1 LLKYGLDL
9 TLPIEEKTI
18 NGSKIYII
26 GFGALIVCFDDHI
39 TLDTVKQIAK
49 LKEEYTSET
58 MRVVFKDSSFADT
71 VVKTNALQEL
81 KQHGIN
87 EVVSV

>member
-1 LLKYGLDL
+1 
-9 TLPIEEKTI
+9 
-18 NGSKIYII
+18 
-26 GFGALIVCFDDHI
+26 
-39 TLDTVKQIAK
+39 
-49 LKEEYTSET
+49 

-81 KQHGIN
+81 KQHGID